1 MSMKDNF
8 YANFPKAQKGT
19 NYMDLTFLTF
29 KEKNIARDVITYYYK
44 KIKSPE
50 SRYAEF
56 SHVISKC
63 GQHIVA
69 KVMDEQDIQTFIT
82 LASTLDKAVKNGV
95 VVDKKGKFTNLSEVI
110 RKIREEGKKYY
121 GQAF

>member
-1 MSMKDNF
+1 MSLKDNF
-8 YANFPKAQKGT
+8 YANFPKAKKGT

-29 KEKNIARDVITYYYK
+29 KEKNVARDVIAYYHK

-82 LASTLDKAVKNGV
+82 LAETLDKAVKNGI
-95 VVDKKGKFTNLSEVI
+95 VVDKKGKFAPISAIVK
-110 RKIREEGKKYY
+110 KIRDEGKKYY